1 MKTANALPAGK
12 KSATDCTLHIV
23 QDGCRRYLADANG
36 VPTGA
41 LWDGRMLYT
50 FFEKSVSVTRPWP
63 NPAAWKWD
71 LKKKE
76 WKNSSPRQHL
86 LLHFHPQLTW
96 ENECNTT
103 IHNFLGA
110 PRVLHPEKKGTFLTG
125 MFDYRPGAVVPF
137 SKDDDVQ
144 SLQKLTLR
152 RENFALADLA
162 FSLIPEKIRLA
173 ISRYSNE
180 HWPLLRTAGQYPEF
194 ADLLESNPALA
205 SVFANRSS
213 LKIGDK
219 RIKKAEY
226 AEILR
231 GKQRSICAYF
241 GFGDQEWVVSILKK
255 MSPYSCNL
263 TTMDLLR
270 CFLQNP
276 IEAETLRHVQKITF
290 PVANLFRTH
299 LFRQSMTASF
309 LNEVAELYP
318 DMDSGHF
325 FLEMEP
331 QAQEEKKETPAD
343 AKDLEDMDK
352 NTAFVFDVPDDDIFR
367 KMLFDVFGKEYQAP
381 QAHQAPTLDDFYD
394 MQAMAWHVLCHN
406 HRITL
411 DSLATLRKKN
421 MERQNGQLKRIAL
434 EGWAVF
440 PPPPVAASQDIAPL
454 TNANELFEEGEKQHH
469 CCADYEEKV
478 AERRMFFYRLLQ
490 PERATI
496 SLRRRGNNWLL
507 DQVKLAHN
515 ADPQPE
521 TIEMVVTWL
530 EDNGFAQPK
539 PKGIDK
545 AKQVFKQANLPFP
558 YIPEK
563 LAHRLREV
571 RNWGYTTRG
580 TDVIDWPENIRHIY
594 VKEADNATLSDYAM
608 LCHAG
613 YGLNSYAM
621 HYFLVYGPLRMFL
634 QLSWG
639 GVYSCEETDV
649 ERMKETFAL
658 ADQIVKEVE
667 VSKRFGKGDHLVI
680 AVSDFYG
687 SFYLTPGQFVDKKVE
702 KYDFLK
708 SLAAQ
713 SSGQKA
719 EPRHKVAPWWE
730 WAWSEGY
737 GGHSKDTLEQAL
749 CWLHENRRSETT
761 R

>member
-1 MKTANALPAGK
+1 MKTANALPAGEK
-12 KSATDCTLHIV
+12 CATDCALHIV

-50 FFEKSVSVTRPWP
+50 FFEKNVFVLRPWP
-63 NPAAWKWD
+63 NTAAWKWD

-76 WKNSSPRQHL
+76 WKNGSPRQHL

-103 IHNFLGA
+103 MQDFLGA
-110 PRVLHPEKKGTFLTG
+110 PRVLLPEKKGTFITG

-137 SKDDDVQ
+137 SKDDEVQ

-162 FSLIPEKIRLA
+162 LSLIPEKIRLA

-226 AEILR
+226 AEVLR
-231 GKQRSICAYF
+231 GKQRSICAFF
-241 GFGDQEWVVSILKK
+241 GFGDQEWVVNILKK

-263 TTMDLLR
+263 TTMDQFR

-276 IEAETLRHVQKITF
+276 VEAEKLRHTQKLTY
-290 PVANLFRTH
+290 PAVNLFSTH
-299 LFRQSMTASF
+299 LFRQSMTANF
-309 LNEVAELYP
+309 LNEVADLYP

-331 QAQEEKKETPAD
+331 QAQEGKGEMPA
-343 AKDLEDMDK
+343 DLEDMDK
-352 NTAFVFDVPDDDIFR
+352 NTVSVFDVPDDEIIR
-367 KMLFDVFGKEYQAP
+367 KMLFDVFDKEYQPP
-381 QAHQAPTLDDFYD
+381 QASQAPTLDDFYD
-394 MQAMAWHVLCHN
+394 MQAIAWHVLCHN

-411 DSLATLRKKN
+411 DSLTTLRKKN
-421 MERQNGQLKRIAL
+421 TERQAGQLKRIAL

-440 PPPPVAASQDIAPL
+440 PPPPVAASQDIVPI
-454 TNANELFEEGEKQHH
+454 TTPNELFEEGEKQHH
-469 CCADYEEKV
+469 CVTDYEEKV
-478 AERRMFFYRLLQ
+478 AVRRMYFYRLLQ

-496 SLRRRGNNWLL
+496 SLRRRGSNWLL

-515 ADPQPE
+515 AAPQPE
-521 TIEMVVTWL
+521 TIETVVAWL

-545 AKQVFKQANLPFP
+545 AKQVFKKANLPFP
-558 YIPEK
+558 NIPEK
-563 LAHRLREV
+563 LAQRLREV
-571 RNWGYTTRG
+571 HNWGYTTRG

-594 VKEADNATLSDYAM
+594 VKEADHATLPDYAM

-613 YGLNSYAM
+613 YGTDSYAI

-634 QLSWG
+634 QLHWG
-639 GVYSCEETDV
+639 GGYSCGEANV
-649 ERMKETFAL
+649 EHMRRAFAL

-667 VSKRFGKGDHLVI
+667 VSNRFGKEDHLVI
-680 AVSDFYG
+680 AVSAFYG
-687 SFYLTPGQFVDKKVE
+687 SFFLTPGQFVDKKVE
-702 KYDFLK
+702 QYDFLS

-713 SSGQKA
+713 SSGEEVQ
-719 EPRHKVAPWWE
+719 PRYKIEPWWS
-730 WAWSEGY
+730 WAWSEDYDQSG
-737 GGHSKDTLEQAL
+737 KDTLEQAL
-749 CWLHENRRSETT
+749 CWLRENQ
-761 R
+761 